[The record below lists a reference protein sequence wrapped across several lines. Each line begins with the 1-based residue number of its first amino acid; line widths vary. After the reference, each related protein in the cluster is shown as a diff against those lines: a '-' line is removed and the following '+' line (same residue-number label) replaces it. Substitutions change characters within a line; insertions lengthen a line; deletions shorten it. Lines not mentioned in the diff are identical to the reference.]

1 LPDDLGKGVM
11 AGKKK
16 ISRKELLKKPD
27 EFITFTTRSLNW
39 VKENSSIVIWVG
51 SGIILLLILYFGYS
65 TYRNRQEK
73 LGHEKYFSSLEITDS
88 DQKLK
93 KLEEIIKDYPR
104 TKAAYASRV
113 TSGHLYYQK
122 KDFSKAVIAYQ
133 SALHKGKF
141 PTAFKN
147 LILGNLAYAYEQKG
161 DFPQAAKTFSEIT
174 QGQDDLLKEDSL
186 LNLARVYQKMGKKAE
201 AKTTYQNFLKLFPK
215 SVYANMVKDRLA
227 GL

>member
-1 LPDDLGKGVM
+1 MPDDLGKGIM

-27 EFITFTTRSLNW
+27 EFITFSTRSLNW
-39 VKENSSIVIWVG
+39 VKENPKKVIWVS
-51 SGIILLLILYFGYS
+51 SGVILLLILYVGYS
-65 TYRNRQEK
+65 AYQNRQEK
-73 LGHEKYFSSLEITDS
+73 LGHEEYFSSLGITDP

-93 KLEEIIKDYPR
+93 KLEQIIKDYPR
-104 TKAAYASRV
+104 TKAAYASWV

-133 SALHKGKF
+133 SALNKGKF
-141 PTAFKN
+141 PPAFKKP
-147 LILGNLAYAYEQKG
+147 ILGNLAYAYEQKG
-161 DFPQAAKTFSEIT
+161 DFQQAAKTFSEIT

-186 LNLARVYQKMGKKAE
+186 LNLARIYQKMGKKAE
-201 AKTTYQNFLKLFPK
+201 AKTTYQNFLKSFPK
-215 SVYANMVKDRLA
+215 SIYANMVKDRLA